1 MDRIDFTW
9 RSLGGALPR
18 PERSAPREARP
29 RSAAASSGRRI
40 QAGSPATGG
49 MPLTNARLT
58 EAQLRDFCV
67 IDRESRGLLE
77 MAVDKLG
84 MSARAHQRILK
95 VARTI
100 ADLEGC
106 DTLSPSH
113 VAEAIQYRTLD
124 RTLV

>member
-1 MDRIDFTW
+1 
-9 RSLGGALPR
+9 
-18 PERSAPREARP
+18 
-29 RSAAASSGRRI
+29 
-40 QAGSPATGG
+40 